1 LLLITENSVPLVLCC
16 LIRGLPPIVG
26 CSRVSVRLST
36 QGWWDVTLACGTPEF
51 SSGYCHGKIWEK
63 AI

>member
-16 LIRGLPPIVG
+16 LIRGLPIVG

-36 QGWWDVTLACGTPEF
+36 QQGWWDVTLVA
-51 SSGYCHGKIWEK
+51 H
-63 AI
+63 